1 MATTESAPLTTE
13 QLEALE
19 REIEAAF
26 ARASGATPGSHK
38 PNHRP
43 ALTPEQYEA
52 LGRDLDA
59 VRERVL
65 ADLGE
70 RDAEYIRNVLKAQRA
85 LEISGR
91 GLLFFSLL
99 PPAWLAGTTAL
110 TLSKVLEN
118 LEIGHNVLHGQYDWM
133 NDPSVNSVDFEWDSV
148 CPADQWRHQHN
159 YTHHTFTN
167 IVGKDRD
174 VGYGILRMF
183 DEQPW
188 HPWYLGNPLWAVWLA
203 LFFEWGAAFHDVEL
217 APVLAGRQSL
227 RGKGEAVRGI
237 VRKSGKQVLKDYV
250 LFPLLSGPSAPA
262 TLAANLSANTARNF
276 WTFLHIMCAHFPD
289 ETQAFT
295 EEECDGETRGEWYYR
310 QMLSSANTTWG
321 SLGHIIG
328 GNLGFQIEHH
338 LYPDLPAHRYAE
350 ISVEVREVCERYD
363 LPYISGPM
371 SRQFTGVVKK
381 LFRLAL
387 PG

>member
-1 MATTESAPLTTE
+1 MATTELAPLTTE

-26 ARASGATPGSHK
+26 ARASGAAPGSHT
-38 PNHRP
+38 PNHQP

-59 VRERVL
+59 VRERVI

-133 NDPSVNSVDFEWDSV
+133 NDPAVDSTEFEWDSV

-174 VGYGILRMF
+174 IGYGILRMF
-183 DEQPW
+183 DEQDW

-217 APVLAGRQSL
+217 APALARKQSL
-227 RGKGEAVRGI
+227 KGKGEAMWGI
-237 VRKSGKQVLKDYV
+237 VRKSGQQTLKDYV
-250 LFPLLSGPSAPA
+250 LFPLLAGPSAPT
-262 TLAANLSANTARNF
+262 TLAANVTANTARNM
-276 WTFLHIMCAHFPD
+276 WTFLHIMCAHFPE

-295 EEECDGETRGEWYYR
+295 EEECEGESRGEWYYR
-310 QMLSSANTTWG
+310 QMVSSANTTWG
-321 SLGHIIG
+321 PLGHIIG

-338 LYPDLPAHRYAE
+338 LFPDLPAHRYAE
-350 ISVEVREVCERYD
+350 LSVEVQEICERYD
-363 LPYISGPM
+363 MPYITGPM
-371 SRQFTGVVKK
+371 RKQFTGVVKK
-381 LFRLAL
+381 LCRLAL
-387 PG
+387 PA